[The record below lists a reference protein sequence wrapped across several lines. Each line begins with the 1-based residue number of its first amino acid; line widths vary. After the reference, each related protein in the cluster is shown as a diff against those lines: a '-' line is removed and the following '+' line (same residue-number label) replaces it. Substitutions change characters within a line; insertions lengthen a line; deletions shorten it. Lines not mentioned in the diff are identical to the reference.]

1 MKNQLE
7 TAATDLHTILPAL
20 HIVAGI
26 ALIIK
31 MVIIFRT
38 KGFDVPAVF
47 VSFFRIYS
55 KSEQYMTNNIARRQY
70 MRMNNYINYY
80 LYTWILIT
88 IIILLVFQNY

>member
-1 MKNQLE
+1 MIDNLFE
-7 TAATDLHTILPAL
+7 FLHTILPAL